1 MQHDLCM
8 PWCMLQQCVIENA
21 LSVMAAFALV
31 LIHDVKEIV
40 LNVCDMRIVILKY
53 ILI

>member
-8 PWCMLQQCVIENA
+8 PWCMLQQCLIVNA
-21 LSVMAAFALV
+21 LSVMAALALV
-31 LIHDVKEIV
+31 LIRDVEEIV
-40 LNVCDMRIVILKY
+40 LIVCDMRIVILKD